1 MILSDDSKLKVWYDF
16 VEKSEEE
23 QNQILD
29 EIQARMSKI
38 NINSRGN
45 KEIVCPKDLSSSDSD
60 FRFGKIE
67 RNIKYRL
74 LSRRKINYDMIQSIE
89 DDLIKFFSQSS
100 TSTFIMR
107 ADSKNRRF
115 YLLAVTQYLLL
126 QMRMSINPMGEKV
139 AEIKNTN
146 DPFNAPRQK
155 LKLLLENFH
164 KV

>member
-1 MILSDDSKLKVWYDF
+1 
-16 VEKSEEE
+16 
-23 QNQILD
+23 
-29 EIQARMSKI
+29 
-38 NINSRGN
+38 
-45 KEIVCPKDLSSSDSD
+45 
-60 FRFGKIE
+60 
-67 RNIKYRL
+67 
-74 LSRRKINYDMIQSIE
+74 MIQSIE